1 MFFMQLSVLDLYT
14 MDYDIFLSLGL
25 YTNLYYGSVL
35 DRRNITC
42 FLAFSLSTYF
52 LRKKNGGFKTIC
64 HRRFGICIVH
74 VFSTRRSII

>member
-25 YTNLYYGSVL
+25 YTNLYYGCVL

-52 LRKKNGGFKTIC
+52 LRKKMVGSKLFATEDSVSALFMCSLLAG
-64 HRRFGICIVH
+64 V
-74 VFSTRRSII
+74 